1 MNEMRA
7 EPKVQPQ
14 LPRETDAQQLLHRL
28 YQDHHR
34 RVYCLA
40 LRLVGG
46 DEVAAGE
53 ITQEV
58 FVRAWRGLHGFRGDA
73 QVTTWLHKIAVRVAH
88 TYWRGEQQRRA
99 RAEIDADR
107 VPSSALPNTDDD
119 LERAIALLSPRER
132 AAVVLH
138 YIEGYTQAETGK
150 LMGVAEGTIK
160 SLVHRARARLR
171 EQLEEW
177 S

>member
-1 MNEMRA
+1 MHA
-7 EPKVQPQ
+7 ETRVPRQ
-14 LPRETDAQQLLHRL
+14 LSDDADSEEQLYQL

-34 RVYCLA
+34 RIYCLA
-40 LRLVGG
+40 LRLVAG

-58 FVRAWRGLHGFRGDA
+58 FVRAWRGLRGFRGNA
-73 QVTTWLHKIAVRVAH
+73 QLSTWLHKIAVRVAH
-88 TYWRGEQQRRA
+88 TYWRGEQRRRA
-99 RAEIDADR
+99 RMELHASNVAAPR
-107 VPSSALPNTDDD
+107 LPDSDDD
-119 LERAIALLSPRER
+119 LERAIAMLSPRER

-138 YIEGYTQAETGK
+138 YIEGYTQAETGR
-150 LMGVAEGTIK
+150 LMDIAEGTVK

-171 EQLEEW
+171 KQLEEW

>member
-1 MNEMRA
+1 MHVGTRIPSLFAHEADPGERLY
-7 EPKVQPQ
+7 Q
-14 LPRETDAQQLLHRL
+14 L

-34 RVYCLA
+34 RIYCLA

-58 FVRAWRGLHGFRGDA
+58 FVRAWRGLSGFRGDA
-73 QVTTWLHKIAVRVAH
+73 QVSTWLHKIAVRVAH
-88 TYWRGEQQRRA
+88 TYWRAEQQRRT
-99 RAEIDADR
+99 R
-107 VPSSALPNTDDD
+107 VELHNNSITAAALPDSDDD

-138 YIEGYTQAETGK
+138 YIEGYTQAETGT
-150 LMGVAEGTIK
+150 LMGIAEGTVK

-171 EQLEEW
+171 KQLEEW